1 MLAFLRADE
10 RLNWSSTIVAAAN
23 SVCRRRW
30 FAAPATTRQCKRRFP
45 NRFPKLEWARY
56 LRAVVDRAGN
66 EQDGYAVLLR
76 YGIGSGSVFGF
87 KDDDDARRFGF
98 VRPQTRQSR
107 IAPAR
112 KTDNFTSLT
121 FHFRRFGGLQDV
133 ETAAVE
139 KEGMIPKQVVQ
150 FGNRGMAIGKN
161 LGIELAQGLV
171 HLCRV

>member
-1 MLAFLRADE
+1 MGNIGLRTPSRMSKAVRNDFLKSAC
-10 RLNWSSTIVAAAN
+10 RLVPSDSFSCVWQGT
-23 SVCRRRW
+23 
-30 FAAPATTRQCKRRFP
+30 
-45 NRFPKLEWARY
+45 
-56 LRAVVDRAGN
+56 
-66 EQDGYAVLLR
+66 GYAVLLR
-76 YGIGSGSVFGF
+76 CGIGSRSVFGF
-87 KDDDDARRFGF
+87 EDDDDARRFGF

-121 FHFRRFGGLQDV
+121 FHFRRFSGLQHV

-150 FGNRGMAIGKN
+150 LGNRGMAIGKN

>member
-1 MLAFLRADE
+1 MPTSAFRQFFLR
-10 RLNWSSTIVAAAN
+10 L
-23 SVCRRRW
+23 
-30 FAAPATTRQCKRRFP
+30 
-45 NRFPKLEWARY
+45 
-56 LRAVVDRAGN
+56 AGN
-66 EQDGYAVLLR
+66 PPDGYAVLLR
-76 YGIGSGSVFGF
+76 CGIGSRSVFGF
-87 KDDDDARRFGF
+87 EDDDDARRFGF

-121 FHFRRFGGLQDV
+121 FHFRRFSGLQHV

-150 FGNRGMAIGKN
+150 LGNRGMAIGKN

-171 HLCRV
+171 HLRRVQLHGLLLFCLQLVWGCSVLRWLGFTSPLPSAGNDCAEVTFPDGLIKIS